1 MAPGPRYVVEPGRE
15 TVGVDG
21 GSQQVR
27 GRDIII
33 AALYVS
39 DAAAWRRDYTE
50 YRQRRA
56 NDSGTTDRQDHPA

>member
-1 MAPGPRYVVEPGRE
+1 MAPGPRYVVEPVRE

-39 DAAAWRRDYTE
+39 DAAA
-50 YRQRRA
+50 
-56 NDSGTTDRQDHPA
+56 